1 MILAG
6 TDKLDEFVKRQPPAR
21 GPIQAWRAEAQQA
34 NWSKPMDIKNRY
46 GSADFLSKNRVIF
59 NIGGNKYRLV
69 VQIAYKTRVVMVVWV
84 GTHRDYDKMKF

>member
-21 GPIQAWRAEAQQA
+21 GPIQAWRAEAQQ
-34 NWSKPMDIKNRY
+34 
-46 GSADFLSKNRVIF
+46 VIF
-59 NIGGNKYRLV
+59 NIGGNKYMFV

-84 GTHRDYDKMKF
+84 GTHRDYDKMNF

>member
-6 TDKLDEFVKRQPPAR
+6 TNKLDEFVRRQPQAR

-34 NWSKPMDIKNRY
+34 TWSKPMDIKKRY
-46 GSADFLSKNRVIF
+46 GSADFLSNNRVIL
-59 NIGGNKYRLV
+59 NIGGNKYRLL
-69 VQIAYKTRVVMVVWV
+69 VQIGYQTRIVMVIWV